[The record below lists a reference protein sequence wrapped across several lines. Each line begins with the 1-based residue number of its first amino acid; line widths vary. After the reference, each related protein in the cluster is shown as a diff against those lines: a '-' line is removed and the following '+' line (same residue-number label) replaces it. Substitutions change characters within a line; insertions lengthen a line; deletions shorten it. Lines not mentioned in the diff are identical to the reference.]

1 MNGLDE
7 NGKGVLS
14 DDEKRAKTLSKF
26 GLNPLR
32 NYEDPGEAPVAGEY
46 APHYPEWNE
55 KDFII
60 GNSIVDTYLKK

>member
-1 MNGLDE
+1 MTIKELYKMNGLDE

-32 NYEDPGEAPVAGEY
+32 NYEDPGEAPVAGG
-46 APHYPEWNE
+46 YPSYYSEEN
-55 KDFII
+55 DN
-60 GNSIVDTYLKK
+60 GSYPKK